1 LQIGSG
7 FPTKIAEAMA
17 SGTPVVATPQVL
29 EAMDVQ
35 EDFHLLIG
43 KNAEDFAEKV
53 VLLLRNKKL
62 AAWIARNAR
71 RLIEEKSALRMEQIY
86 QMAVS
91 RR

>member
-1 LQIGSG
+1 
-7 FPTKIAEAMA
+7 MA

-35 EDFHLLIG
+35 EDFDLLIG

-53 VLLLRNKKL
+53 VLLLQNKKL

-71 RLIEEKSALRMEQIY
+71 RLIEEKYTWEKSALKMEQIY